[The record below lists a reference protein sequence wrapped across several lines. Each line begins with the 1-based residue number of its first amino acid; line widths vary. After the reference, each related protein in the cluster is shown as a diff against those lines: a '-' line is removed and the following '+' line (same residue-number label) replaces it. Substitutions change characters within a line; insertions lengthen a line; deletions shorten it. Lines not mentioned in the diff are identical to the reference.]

1 MTNGSL
7 IWSVDAADPEAK
19 DDSEFFASP
28 AIVSGAGGDLVLVGA
43 GSGTMKAL
51 KAETGEVAWSF
62 QVGPAVKGTS
72 GGTGKAPITGSVVV
86 GGKLAFV
93 GAWDGCLYALEPSS
107 GKISWKFQAMDADT
121 GTHAQIRATP
131 ALSKDGATVYFPAG
145 RAMYAVDA
153 SSGKQKCAPI
163 ARSDC
168 CVA

>member
-62 QVGPAVKGTS
+62 QAGPAVKGTS

-86 GGKLAFV
+86 GSKLAFV

-153 SSGKQKCAPI
+153 SSGKQKCA
-163 ARSDC
+163 RSDC
-168 CVA
+168 PVR